1 MNARKLAF
9 KTLYDIERNK
19 NYSNIS
25 INKNFKNVEIS
36 DQEKGLATELIYGII
51 ENKIYLNYIIDKLSK
66 IKSKKMSTYVKIT
79 LWLGIYQILFLDSIK
94 DHAAVN
100 ESVTLIKK
108 YDKKSSGFVNAILRN
123 VLRNKE
129 NIMNI
134 EKEDIVG
141 YLSIK
146 YSYSKWIIDKW
157 INDFG
162 KEFTED
168 LLEANSDRP
177 NIYIRVNTLKIT
189 RDELIEKL
197 KKQGI
202 SCSKVNGIDEAI
214 MVQNLK
220 NIESNKLFKEGYFT
234 IQDIS
239 SMLVGKVANPK
250 ENSTVLDICS
260 APGGKTTHLATL
272 MNNTGKVIARD
283 VFEHKLKL
291 INNSIN
297 RLGLKNVKVENFD
310 ALKID
315 NDSLDKFDYVISDVP
330 CSGMGIIKRKPEI
343 KYKKE
348 DELKDLPK
356 IQKQILENASKYVKI
371 GGTLIYS
378 TCTIHDEENID
389 VVKSFLN
396 ENNNFELVII
406 DGINI
411 DLENQDKG
419 YIKIYP
425 NIHGMDGFFI
435 AKLKRV
441 R

>member
-1 MNARKLAF
+1 M
-9 KTLYDIERNK
+9 DIEK
-19 NYSNIS
+19 
-25 INKNFKNVEIS
+25 
-36 DQEKGLATELIYGII
+36 A
-51 ENKIYLNYIIDKLSK
+51 
-66 IKSKKMSTYVKIT
+66 
-79 LWLGIYQILFLDSIK
+79 
-94 DHAAVN
+94 
-100 ESVTLIKK
+100 
-108 YDKKSSGFVNAILRN
+108 
-123 VLRNKE
+123 
-129 NIMNI
+129 
-134 EKEDIVG
+134 DIVE

-146 YSYSKWIIDKW
+146 YSYNKWIIDKW
-157 INDFG
+157 IKDFG

-177 NIYIRVNTLKIT
+177 NIYIRVNTLKT
-189 RDELIEKL
+189 SRDELIEKL

-239 SMLVGKVANPK
+239 SMLVGKVANPE
-250 ENSTVLDICS
+250 ENSIVLDICS

-291 INNSIN
+291 INNSVN

-389 VVKSFLN
+389 VIKSFLN